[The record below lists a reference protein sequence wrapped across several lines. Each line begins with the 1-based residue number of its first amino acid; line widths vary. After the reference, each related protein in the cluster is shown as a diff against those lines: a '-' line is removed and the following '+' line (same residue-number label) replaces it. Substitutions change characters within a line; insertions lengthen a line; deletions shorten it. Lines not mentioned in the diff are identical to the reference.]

1 MYAALFRDLYNGTL
15 GKNQGYKYANQ

>member
-15 GKNQGYKYANQ
+15 EKIKDT